1 MGIHGHAWSTVHSHA
16 QGQHAHNTCSCTVK
30 RAGKRASGSS
40 FSVRSC
46 ILWCWD
52 SLVTWSFVTATWV
65 SCGLSWNSLFHG
77 WCLFW
82 SSGGGTV
89 HPSVPPGW
97 NSHPN
102 GNNQMPGLL
111 VYKEF
116 VRSTGV
122 LLKQNCTEHSCRLEG
137 NIKTWPNWFERV
149 KSGWR
154 NYGQLKMSIWLD
166 TSLEI
171 HICLCKNIYW
181 AFLQWPAYVISVK
194 LCLKSVTETA
204 DLDFSSTPL
213 SWEAAY
219 FKSAVFWKTWLDVQ
233 EFVRLLNCH
242 WSSGLQLNRNSLG
255 RNWDKKAKSLILS
268 VCSWV
273 TFKIK
278 PLHVCLPG
286 QIMKLMNLVMPNSWR
301 QDLMNLLDLRSWK
314 HKKWLFATV
323 IALRLFTFLP
333 WELRKDECVL
343 SLHSSVWEALPYRCL
358 HALTWSEPLGF
369 ASAWE
374 NSLNVPQDGGGVRGR
389 GGNRLL

>member
-1 MGIHGHAWSTVHSHA
+1 
-16 QGQHAHNTCSCTVK
+16 
-30 RAGKRASGSS
+30 
-40 FSVRSC
+40 
-46 ILWCWD
+46 
-52 SLVTWSFVTATWV
+52 
-65 SCGLSWNSLFHG
+65 
-77 WCLFW
+77 
-82 SSGGGTV
+82 
-89 HPSVPPGW
+89 
-97 NSHPN
+97 
-102 GNNQMPGLL
+102 MPGLL

-137 NIKTWPNWFERV
+137 NIQTWPNWFERV

-154 NYGQLKMSIWLD
+154 NNGHLKMSTRLD
-166 TSLEI
+166 TSLES

-194 LCLKSVTETA
+194 LCLKNVTEIA
-204 DLDFSSTPL
+204 DLAFSSTPL

-233 EFVRLLNCH
+233 KFVRILNCH
-242 WSSGLQLNRNSLG
+242 WSSGLKLNRNSLG

-286 QIMKLMNLVMPNSWR
+286 QIMKLMKLVMPNSWK

-314 HKKWLFATV
+314 HKKWLLGTV
-323 IALRLFTFLP
+323 TALKRNSRIRLGVSSILA
-333 WELRKDECVL
+333 WL
-343 SLHSSVWEALPYRCL
+343 S
-358 HALTWSEPLGF
+358 
-369 ASAWE
+369 
-374 NSLNVPQDGGGVRGR
+374 
-389 GGNRLL
+389 RLS